1 MIICCSRKSPGST
14 ARNIL
19 GDRYDRCA
27 VWPRVSFST
36 RDPPFDS
43 VSKRMDRLALI
54 RRRLVGDKVPGTRFA
69 RRAADPGPARLG
81 VRSTC

>member
-1 MIICCSRKSPGST
+1 MIICCSPKSPGPA

-36 RDPPFDS
+36 HDHPFDGI
-43 VSKRMDRLALI
+43 SKRMVSLTLI

-69 RRAADPGPARLG
+69 RRTADPGPARLG
-81 VRSTC
+81 VRSTR